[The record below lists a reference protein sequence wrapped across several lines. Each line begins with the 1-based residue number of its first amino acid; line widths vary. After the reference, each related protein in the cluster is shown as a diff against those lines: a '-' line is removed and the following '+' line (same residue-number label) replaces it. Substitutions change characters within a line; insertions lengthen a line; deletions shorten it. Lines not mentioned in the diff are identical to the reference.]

1 MVARGRGA
9 ARIPGIQELRHERHR
24 PVGYK
29 PELHRAGYVYTKQ
42 LPGEYY
48 EVFKQQNSEQDPLM
62 MCAGR
67 KQEIGDS
74 IQMCM
79 DFKSVHVVIYRRA
92 TLKALDIL
100 FKKIKYHIKKHKGT
114 VSLSEYNRGIIYDN
128 ATLRRKTVTQLA
140 LELKGVLKKRKRFV
154 RLLLEQSH
162 SGGALHQEWMH
173 KPDTIA
179 RISDS

>member
-1 MVARGRGA
+1 M
-9 ARIPGIQELRHERHR
+9 
-24 PVGYK
+24 
-29 PELHRAGYVYTKQ
+29 YTKQ

-100 FKKIKYHIKKHKGT
+100 FKKIKYHIKKQKGT

-128 ATLRRKTVTQLA
+128 ATLRRKTVSQLA
-140 LELKGVLKKRKRFV
+140 LELKALLKKRKRFV